1 MIDGPNEYQQKAQK
15 RAEEF
20 AAILEAIITDLP
32 GDWQLDTWD
41 GDGFPCWR
49 TISEVDGP
57 RQFTAGTYLAAGKQR
72 IEFKACGWPSYT
84 DANGYKQTQC
94 VSNLWNPREERPSC
108 TCAYDRE
115 TRLVAKQIARLFPEY
130 DRIHA
135 RLAERA
141 ADAQTYEDRT
151 QSGLRR
157 LAEATGNEY
166 KPNGHRG
173 FFLRDLPGDTV
184 SIDFNSVGDVRV
196 RLDTEEMLP
205 VIALLYKLRQGDSD
219 GSAEH
224 EPTAAELQTVIDAG
238 IEAIQAIVDNW
249 ESGDLAGAVNGG
261 EDWAT
266 QAADWLPDDGKSEE
280 GPTCGHSACSQNYI
294 DNGERKCV
302 QLFACPDCGC
312 TDIQTSAWV
321 EVNGCSVVNDEGPLD
336 TVYCPQCEVNGDEGY
351 KGKTRYMVET
361 YEPKPFKEVT
371 A

>member
-20 AAILEAIITDLP
+20 AAILEAIMTDMP
-32 GDWQLDTWD
+32 GDWQLDAWD

-49 TISEVDGP
+49 IISEPDTG
-57 RQFTAGTYLAAGKQR
+57 RQFSAGTYLAAGKTR

-84 DANGYKQTQC
+84 DANGYKQTQS
-94 VSNLWNPREERPSC
+94 VSNLWNPREALPCC

-130 DRIHA
+130 DRIYK

-151 QSGLRR
+151 EQGLRK

-205 VIALLYKLRQGDSD
+205 VIALLYKLRQSGSD
-219 GSAEH
+219 GSAGQG
-224 EPTAAELQTVIDAG
+224 PTVAELQTVIDAG
-238 IEAIQAIVDNW
+238 IEAIQKIVDNW

-266 QAADWLPDDGKSEE
+266 QAGDYVEPQPPYW
-280 GPTCGHSACSQNYI
+280 
-294 DNGERKCV
+294 
-302 QLFACPDCGC
+302 ACPECGC
-312 TDIQTSAWV
+312 TDVHGTAWIELNTDRLTQDEPPTSGLW
-321 EVNGCSVVNDEGPLD
+321 
-336 TVYCPQCEVNGDEGY
+336 CPQCDSNGREGY
-351 KGKTRYMVET
+351 FEKGLEQTDELR
-361 YEPKPFKEVT
+361 PLKEESDVRLHSE
-371 A
+371 